1 LGLGEDVFE
10 RERLTVEV
18 IHVPKGHAADVLNA
32 YRDPGCIIGLPE
44 VVNSA
49 RRGRPGED
57 SSGLSRKSETF
68 MCRK

>member
-32 YRDPGCIIGLPE
+32 DRDPGGIIGLTE
-44 VVNSA
+44 FVNSA
-49 RRGRPGED
+49 RRGRPGEG
-57 SSGLSRKSETF
+57 SPGLSRKSEIF
-68 MCRK
+68 MSRK